1 MFTGLTIN
9 TTHIKKKNNM
19 GKITIAI
26 DGHSS
31 CGKST
36 MAKRLAK
43 DLGYI
48 YVDTGAMYRA
58 VTLYSMENGIIDSEG
73 HVDMSRLEEEMPEI
87 KISFALNA
95 ATGRPDTYLNGTLV
109 EDRIRTIDVSNHV
122 SEIAAI
128 PFVREAMV
136 AMQRAMGQEKGIV
149 MDGRDIGT
157 TVFPDAELKVFVTAA
172 ASVRAQRRYD
182 ELKERGMEADY
193 EAILKNVE
201 ARDYADSHR
210 EVSPLRKADD
220 ALLLD
225 NSNMTLDEQQEWLVE
240 RVKERIS
247 VQEA

>member
-1 MFTGLTIN
+1 ME
-9 TTHIKKKNNM
+9 
-19 GKITIAI
+19 KITIAI

-58 VTLYSMENGIIDSEG
+58 VTLYAMENGIIDNGG
-73 HVDMSRLEEEMPEI
+73 HADKTRLENSMPEI
-87 KISFALNA
+87 RISFALNA
-95 ATGRPDTYLNGTLV
+95 NTGRPDTYLNGTLV

-136 AMQRAMGQEKGIV
+136 AMQRAMGKEKGIV

-201 ARDYADSHR
+201 DRDYADSHR
-210 EVSPLRKADD
+210 EISPLRKADD

-225 NSNMTLDEQQEWLVE
+225 NSHMSLDEQQEWLME
-240 RVKERIS
+240 RVREIIS
-247 VQEA
+247 VQDA

>member
-1 MFTGLTIN
+1 
-9 TTHIKKKNNM
+9 
-19 GKITIAI
+19 
-26 DGHSS
+26 
-31 CGKST
+31 
-36 MAKRLAK
+36 
-43 DLGYI
+43 
-48 YVDTGAMYRA
+48 
-58 VTLYSMENGIIDSEG
+58 
-73 HVDMSRLEEEMPEI
+73 
-87 KISFALNA
+87 
-95 ATGRPDTYLNGTLV
+95 
-109 EDRIRTIDVSNHV
+109 
-122 SEIAAI
+122 
-128 PFVREAMV
+128 
-136 AMQRAMGQEKGIV
+136 MQRAMGQEKGIV